1 MAKRRT
7 TYTAT
12 EARKQFYKLLRQAGQ
27 PGGKVTITL
36 EGQDP
41 VVLMSQDEWES
52 WMETLEVMSDPQLV
66 SDIEAA
72 KQEKNGTPLEDVI
85 KELGWEK

>member
-12 EARKQFYKLLRQAGQ
+12 EARKQWYQLLRQASK

-36 EGQDP
+36 SGHEH
-41 VVLMSQDEWES
+41 VVLMSQEEWES

-66 SDIEAA
+66 KDINEA
-72 KQEKNGTPLEDVI
+72 KKSKHGTPLEDVI
-85 KELGWEK
+85 KELGWEE